1 MKFIIVGAILLLLI
15 MLFIAC
21 VAAKAVNSVAV
32 YLDDSFRWGGRDG
45 K

>member
-1 MKFIIVGAILLLLI
+1 MKFIIAGATLLLVV
-15 MLFIAC
+15 LFIAG
-21 VAAKAVNSVAV
+21 VVAKAVSSSAV

>member
-1 MKFIIVGAILLLLI
+1 MKFIIVGGVLLLFAAVGIICL
-15 MLFIAC
+15 AVRA
-21 VAAKAVNSVAV
+21 VASAAV